1 MASPVVGVVVLGD
14 RRAIHFIASVRSTTN
29 VQRQSHQIGSLVNLE
44 SGRAG
49 RFRHESARIAIV
61 VILVQTV
68 VDRWIMVQGHLGG
81 GRSGF
86 YNQRIGD
93 EGGVLRKLEKGCI
106 DDPNRCQACVQ

>member
-14 RRAIHFIASVRSTTN
+14 RRAILFIASVRSTTN

-44 SGRAG
+44 SEFAG

-86 YNQRIGD
+86 YNQRIGI
-93 EGGVLRKLEKGCI
+93 EGGGAKK
-106 DDPNRCQACVQ
+106 A